1 MRKLERLKSVKILQN
16 GKEVDAYINIA
27 EDIKAKAYGETR
39 ETVNMTVYAEF
50 FNENHETLEGI
61 QIVKEYEGERDID
74 EIVWKINED
83 RLNDEEIMRY
93 EDEKYEEL
101 QRNLPLMYK
110 ELDKMIDKEK
120 QMGKERTLW
129 LISPLKVNDIIDEA
143 RTFFFYEDNGLYVMY
158 LKRDYEK
165 QEKFLIKVETINDE
179 MFETLEEVLK
189 AYPYAGHTT
198 KEKGEK
204 YNPEGMWH
212 RAPKSVKHPWKTKW
226 KNIWKKLKFFK
237 TDNK

>member
-1 MRKLERLKSVKILQN
+1 MRKLERLKRVKILQN

-110 ELDKMIDKEK
+110 ELDKMINKET
-120 QMGKERTLW
+120 QMSNEKSLW
-129 LISPLKVNDIIDEA
+129 LISPLKVNDIIDDA
-143 RTFFFYEDNGLYVMY
+143 GMFFFYEDDGLHVVY

-179 MFETLEEVLK
+179 KLETLEEVLDK
-189 AYPYAGHTT
+189 YPYAGHTT
-198 KEKGEK
+198 KEISEK
-204 YNPEGMWH
+204 FKPEWRRHGIPESM
-212 RAPKSVKHPWKTKW
+212 KHPWKTKW
-226 KNIWKKLKFFK
+226 NNIRKNIWKR
-237 TDNK
+237 

>member
-1 MRKLERLKSVKILQN
+1 MRNLERLKRVKILQN